1 MGIGLCAVFFE
12 LTGRI
17 SINLRGFE
25 LPWQVAAGTAGAVF
39 VIIIIA
45 SLVSVRKVMVLDP
58 AIVFRG

>member
-1 MGIGLCAVFFE
+1 
-12 LTGRI
+12 LTSRI
-17 SINLRGFE
+17 SINLLGFE

-45 SLVSVRKVMVLDP
+45 SLASVRKVMVLDP